1 MPTALFRLSWAA
13 GCFSLAAC
21 GGMAVEWPQ
30 YRGANH
36 DGVSTDRITTQWNGS
51 VTNPVWLVPV
61 PSGPCSLSVGGA
73 RVFTQIRRII
83 DSTDKDVCIALSAT
97 NGAELWATPVDAADY
112 PHGGVGYDDG
122 PRSTPTYDNGSVYV
136 LSSYL
141 KLYRL
146 NATNGSVIWQKDLP
160 VIYGGYVIAWQNA
173 ASPLLEDGL
182 IYVNANCGTS
192 TLLALH
198 ASDGSLA
205 WSSQDNAAMTHSTP
219 VLATI
224 HGVRQ
229 VLFATQTG
237 LISLNPQNGNLLWKA
252 SYPFFYSTSL
262 AASAV
267 VNDDMAFVTGA
278 HAYGMGSFVVQ
289 VDFTNN
295 TWTTTRLWSTN
306 NPASHWM
313 TPIAHQGFLYGQ
325 FGIQQFDSSPST
337 QLKCIDM
344 RTGAVKWSTNNFGH
358 DGTLLVN
365 GHLLVLTEKG
375 DLVLAEP
382 NTSAYTEIARFLAIP
397 NYFGDTNKCWNVPAV
412 ADGRVYARS
421 TSLAACFD
429 LSVPDLKLDS
439 PQFLSA
445 DKFQLTLRTVNGSPL
460 DTNRVPNLEVL
471 TSTDA
476 TLPRSLW
483 TRLTNSLVFTNGA
496 VQIIGLDT
504 SASPR
509 SFFIVNELD

>member
-182 IYVNANCGTS
+182 IYVNLVDFDQQYGHRNDVEGYAGALEQFDAWLPGFEGRMRAQDLAIITADHGCDPTTPS
-192 TLLALH
+192 T
-198 ASDGSLA
+198 D
-205 WSSQDNAAMTHSTP
+205 HSREYVP
-219 VLATI
+219 VLAFGPQAKR
-224 HGVRQ
+224 GVP
-229 VLFATQTG
+229 LG
-237 LISLNPQNGNLLWKA
+237 LRS
-252 SYPFFYSTSL
+252 SL
-262 AASAV
+262 A
-267 VNDDMAFVTGA
+267 D
-278 HAYGMGSFVVQ
+278 
-289 VDFTNN
+289 
-295 TWTTTRLWSTN
+295 L
-306 NPASHWM
+306 
-313 TPIAHQGFLYGQ
+313 GQ
-325 FGIQQFDSSPST
+325 T
-337 QLKCIDM
+337 V
-344 RTGAVKWSTNNFGH
+344 AENFGCH
-358 DGTLLVN
+358 I
-365 GHLLVLTEKG
+365 EKG
-375 DLVLAEP
+375 
-382 NTSAYTEIARFLAIP
+382 TSFLPAI
-397 NYFGDTNKCWNVPAV
+397 V
-412 ADGRVYARS
+412 
-421 TSLAACFD
+421 
-429 LSVPDLKLDS
+429 
-439 PQFLSA
+439 
-445 DKFQLTLRTVNGSPL
+445 
-460 DTNRVPNLEVL
+460 
-471 TSTDA
+471 
-476 TLPRSLW
+476 
-483 TRLTNSLVFTNGA
+483 
-496 VQIIGLDT
+496 
-504 SASPR
+504 
-509 SFFIVNELD
+509 